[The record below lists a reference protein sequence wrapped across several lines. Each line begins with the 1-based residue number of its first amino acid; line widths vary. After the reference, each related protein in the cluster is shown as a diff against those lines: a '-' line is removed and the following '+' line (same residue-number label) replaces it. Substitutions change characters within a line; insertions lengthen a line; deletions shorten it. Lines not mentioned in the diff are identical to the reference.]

1 MRIAVFSTPR
11 TCSTFVCHIVAERFN
26 LHNYNEEL
34 YSNFNTDKKNKINLL
49 KNENNYVVKLFAK
62 YFYNDLYINQTEFDW
77 GIFDYIFITQRQNL
91 TDQMASVY
99 NIHYYDQ
106 THIDLSSPE
115 VLELYNNQKQWI
127 QLFYDAKR
135 HLLQTYNNVF
145 VVDYEELQNNTVDY
159 LNSVTN
165 LDFTEEHMT
174 VKHKS
179 INSNYQQQYDNYQE
193 LQQLVNNWNIIQS

>member
-1 MRIAVFSTPR
+1 MKIAVFSTPR
-11 TCSTFVCHIVAERFN
+11 TCSTFICQIISNKFN
-26 LHNYNEEL
+26 IINHGEKVYGNFSGNKDATFNFLKTHN
-34 YSNFNTDKKNKINLL
+34 D
-49 KNENNYVVKLFAK
+49 YVIKLFAK

-77 GIFDYIFITQRQNL
+77 DIFDYIFITQRQNL

-99 NIHYYDQ
+99 NVHYYDQ
-106 THIDLSSPE
+106 THIDLNSPE

-127 QLFYDAKR
+127 QLFYDVKR

-165 LDFTEEHMT
+165 LEFTEEHMT
-174 VKHKS
+174 MEHKS

-193 LQQLVNNWNIIQS
+193 LQQLVDSWNIIQS